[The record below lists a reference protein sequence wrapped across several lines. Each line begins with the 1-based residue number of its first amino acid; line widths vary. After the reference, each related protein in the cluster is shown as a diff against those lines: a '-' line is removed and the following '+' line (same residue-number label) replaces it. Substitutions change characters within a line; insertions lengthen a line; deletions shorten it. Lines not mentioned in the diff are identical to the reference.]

1 MRQSPFHDR
10 HLVLGARMVPFAG
23 WEMPVQYQGIRP
35 EHEAVRTS
43 VGVFDISHMGELEV
57 RGPQAAGWLDR
68 QLTNHVAPLEV
79 GAAQYTLLLNDRGG
93 VIDDLIVYRLAA
105 DHFLMIVNAARV
117 DEDFDTLQAALEP
130 GIELL
135 DLSDRFAALAV
146 QGPRSRAV
154 FGAVC
159 GDGATMPERNRIAAV
174 AGPEGPGSY
183 ACGTGYTGED
193 GFELLI
199 PVDQA
204 GAWFDRIVAA
214 VNGEG
219 GQVCGLGARDTLRL
233 EVAYP
238 LNGQDLLRDR
248 SPLQAG
254 LRFFVKL
261 DKGDFRGRAAL
272 ERELEQGLPARLAG
286 LRMIGRTPPPRHG
299 YPVRHGDR
307 EVAELTSGA
316 LSPTLGTGIG
326 LAYLPPELAAIGT
339 RLEIDIRGRHYPCEV
354 VRKPFYSK
362 SSPNA

>member
-10 HLVLGARMVPFAG
+10 HLALGAKMIPFAG

-35 EHEAVRTS
+35 EHEAVRS
-43 VGVFDISHMGELEV
+43 AVGVFDISHMGELEV

-79 GAAQYTLLLNDRGG
+79 GSAHYTLLLNEDGG
-93 VIDDLIVYRLAA
+93 VIDDLILYRLAA
-105 DHFLMIVNAARV
+105 DHFLMIVNAARIG
-117 DEDFDTLQAALEP
+117 EDVDTLRAALEP

-135 DLSDRFAALAV
+135 DLSDRFAAVAV
-146 QGPRSRAV
+146 QGPRSPAV
-154 FGAVC
+154 FEAVC
-159 GDGATMPERNRIAAV
+159 GASAPPPGRNRIAAV
-174 AGPEGPGSY
+174 SGPGGPGGY

-199 PVDQA
+199 PVEQA

-233 EVAYP
+233 EMAYP

-254 LRFFVKL
+254 LKFFVKMN
-261 DKGDFRGRAAL
+261 KGDFRGRAAL
-272 ERELEQGLPARLAG
+272 EREREAGLPARLTG

-299 YPVRHGDR
+299 YPVCHDGT
-307 EVAELTSGA
+307 VVSELTSGA
-316 LSPTLGTGIG
+316 LSPTLGSGIG
-326 LAYLPPELAAIGT
+326 LAYLAPEHAALGT
-339 RLEIDIRGRHYPCEV
+339 RLEIDIRGRQYPCEV
-354 VRKPFYSK
+354 VRKPFHSK
-362 SSPNA
+362 SSTST